1 MQNLLNLIYPDGN
14 FGKNC
19 LILWDKLIYEYVT
32 VQWRG
37 SGDTKIATNIAS
49 LKNDTNELFTPV
61 PTENWI
67 RLLEEIEEKAKV
79 FGNNLTV
86 KAMKPMLYHFYCL
99 KSIAGPDS
107 MQAIEVDHIIPQSLF
122 ENSSIP
128 NKDSIVNSIFNL
140 GLLPKNENI
149 SKGKKVLAV
158 ITDLWLQNQIE
169 KYSIYC

>member
-1 MQNLLNLIYPDGN
+1 
-14 FGKNC
+14 
-19 LILWDKLIYEYVT
+19 
-32 VQWRG
+32 
-37 SGDTKIATNIAS
+37 
-49 LKNDTNELFTPV
+49 
-61 PTENWI
+61 
-67 RLLEEIEEKAKV
+67 
-79 FGNNLTV
+79 
-86 KAMKPMLYHFYCL
+86 
-99 KSIAGPDS
+99 

-169 KYSIYC
+169 KYEFVTKEQYYTYSDIVNYKRIFEEHF